1 MAEHP
6 IQGLMSTTLQ
16 KIKEMVDVNTVIGD
30 PIETKEGTVILPV
43 LKIALGFG
51 SGGSDFPTASK
62 DTFGGGGGAGI
73 SMSPVAFLVV
83 SASGDVKLLELS
95 NGKNTADK
103 MVNIVPDIIDKI
115 SDLFGKKEEKADETD
130 QSK

>member
-1 MAEHP
+1 
-6 IQGLMSTTLQ
+6 
-16 KIKEMVDVNTVIGD
+16 
-30 PIETKEGTVILPV
+30 
-43 LKIALGFG
+43 
-51 SGGSDFPTASK
+51 
-62 DTFGGGGGAGI
+62 TFGGGGGAGI